1 MGKKLTKNE
10 RNWILYDVGNS
21 AFTLLIATI
30 LPIYF
35 NYLAGNA
42 GISSVDYLAYWGYAA
57 SVGTILVALAGPVLG
72 TMADTKGFKK
82 PIFTAAILTG
92 VIGCALLGLAK
103 GWLLFLVIY
112 IIAKVGF
119 SSSLIFYDSMLGDV
133 TDEDRVDY
141 VSSAGYAWG
150 YIGSCVPF
158 IVCLV
163 LVLGSGKIGISMEMA
178 MGAAFLIIAVWWLVM
193 SLPLLKGYEQK
204 FYVKKQKHAVKE
216 SFCRLGQTFG
226 NIRKEKHIFM
236 FLLAFFFY
244 IDGVYTII
252 DMATAYGAALGLD
265 STGLLLALLVTQIV
279 AFPCA
284 ILFGKLSGK
293 METSRL
299 ITVCIFAYLGIAI
312 FAVFLKSQIQFWI
325 LAVLV
330 GMFQGGIQALS
341 RSYFTKTIPAEKS
354 GEYFGL
360 MDICGKGASFM
371 GTTIVSL
378 VSQITGNINAGVGM
392 IAVLFVAGII
402 LFRKSVSLCNTKSH
416 VQETPH
422 RSHLTSA
429 YSCTWDGEGVA
440 APGSEQEVV

>member
-1 MGKKLTKNE
+1 MEQKMGKKLTKNE

-92 VIGCALLGLAK
+92 VAGCALLGLAK

-163 LVLGSGKIGISMEMA
+163 LVLGSGKIGISMEMS
-178 MGAAFLIIAVWWLVM
+178 MMIAFLIIAAWWLVM

-204 FYVKKQKHAVKE
+204 FYVEKQKHAVKE

-265 STGLLLALLVTQIV
+265 STGLLLALLVTQLV
-279 AFPCA
+279 AFRKIIRQNGNLPPDYRVYLC
-284 ILFGKLSGK
+284 LSWNCNLC
-293 METSRL
+293 R
-299 ITVCIFAYLGIAI
+299 IF
-312 FAVFLKSQIQFWI
+312 K
-325 LAVLV
+325 
-330 GMFQGGIQALS
+330 
-341 RSYFTKTIPAEKS
+341 E
-354 GEYFGL
+354 
-360 MDICGKGASFM
+360 
-371 GTTIVSL
+371 
-378 VSQITGNINAGVGM
+378 
-392 IAVLFVAGII
+392 
-402 LFRKSVSLCNTKSH
+402 
-416 VQETPH
+416 
-422 RSHLTSA
+422 
-429 YSCTWDGEGVA
+429 
-440 APGSEQEVV
+440 PGSVLDTCGTGWNVSGWNSGVVPFIFYKNHSCRKVRRIFRTDGHLRKRRIIYGNNDCKPCIADNRKHQRRCRHDCGFICSRHYFVP